1 MKTNAVEIRTHAVFP
16 VSIANLSPRDQ
27 FPLFNRKGS
36 VRYLEGGLEEP
47 SVPLMY
53 SFDI

>member
-16 VSIANLSPRDQ
+16 VSIANLSPRCQ
-27 FPLFNRKGS
+27 FPLIYRKGP
-36 VRYLEGGLEEP
+36 VRYLEGGLEGP
-47 SVPLMY
+47 SLPLMY